1 MLGNDLAYME
11 DLFSWFRLRLK
22 LLILIVHAII
32 HGLGYTA
39 DGDAVVYAIFVYHQ
53 G

>member
-22 LLILIVHAII
+22 LLIFLLNLCLRLVLIRSLIIAGNLIV
-32 HGLGYTA
+32 G
-39 DGDAVVYAIFVYHQ
+39 
-53 G
+53 